1 MDVMIINKMLKPTII
16 AISMATVMAGAAISP
31 ALGVIAQAFPDASPT
46 LIKLILTVP
55 SLMIIPF
62 SFVASYLTTKMTK
75 RSIVLIGIII
85 YIIGGIGPQIAS
97 TIEVIIGFRLLL
109 GIGVGLLMP
118 LADSLINDYFI
129 GKERTKMMGL
139 NSAFSNF
146 GGILTMLFAGWLAT
160 LSWQA
165 PFNVYLLGVFIFI
178 LVFLY
183 LPKGEVQKPPK
194 NEGKV
199 KIPGIVYMYGFAMGG
214 IMLAYY
220 SVSTNM
226 ALFLEENNLGGA
238 AIAGTVVAFATVG
251 GMITSLLLVQ
261 IELTL
266 KKYLMPVMLFSMGI
280 AFLTLAFTNSL
291 TLVIISVTLI
301 GFGQGSLFP
310 FLTLK
315 VLDVVKPYQADKA
328 IAIVS
333 SLIFVG
339 QFTSPVI
346 LDSIGLLA
354 GFSTIRFQYGLL
366 AVTILTFVIF
376 SFFLTWR
383 NKTHNASV

>member
-1 MDVMIINKMLKPTII
+1 MLKPTII

-31 ALGVIAQAFPDASPT
+31 ALGVIAKAFPDASPT

-62 SFVASYLTTKMTK
+62 SFVASYLTTKITK
-75 RSIVLIGIII
+75 RLIVLIGLVI
-85 YIIGGIGPQIAS
+85 YMIGGIGPQFVS
-97 TIEVIIGFRLLL
+97 TIELVIAFRLLL
-109 GIGVGLLMP
+109 GVGVGLLMP

-129 GKERTKMMGL
+129 GRERTKMMGL

-146 GGILTMLFAGWLAT
+146 GGIVTMLFAGWLAT
-160 LSWQA
+160 LSWRA
-165 PFNVYLLGVFIFI
+165 PFNVYLLGVIIFI
-178 LVFLY
+178 LVYLY
-183 LPKGEVQKPPK
+183 LPKGEIQKPPK
-194 NEGKV
+194 SEGKV
-199 KIPGIVYMYGFAMGG
+199 KIPGKVYMYGFAMGG

-226 ALFLEENNLGGA
+226 ALFLEQNNLGGA

-266 KKYLMPVMLFSMGI
+266 KKYIIPVMLFSMGI
-280 AFLTLAFTNSL
+280 AFLALTFTNSI

-315 VLDVVKPYQADKA
+315 VLDVVKSYQADKA

-333 SLIFVG
+333 SLIFLG
-339 QFTSPVI
+339 QFISPVI
-346 LDSIGLLA
+346 LDGIGALA
-354 GFSTIRFQYGLL
+354 GFPTIRFQYGLL
-366 AVTILTFVIF
+366 ATTILIFVMI
-376 SFFLTWR
+376 SFLFNWR
-383 NKTHNASV
+383 DKSEKESL

>member
-1 MDVMIINKMLKPTII
+1 MDVMKINNMLKPTII

-31 ALGVIAQAFPDASPT
+31 ALGVISQAFPDASPT

-75 RSIVLIGIII
+75 RSIVLIGLII
-85 YIIGGIGPQIAS
+85 YMIGGIGPQIAS
-97 TIEVIIGFRLLL
+97 TIEVIIAFRLLL

-165 PFNVYLLGVFIFI
+165 PFNVYLLGVVIFI

-183 LPKGEVQKPPK
+183 LPKGEIQKPPN
-194 NEGKV
+194 NERKV
-199 KIPGIVYMYGFAMGG
+199 KIPGIVYLYGFAMGG

-261 IELTL
+261 IEVTL
-266 KKYLMPVMLFSMGI
+266 KRYLMPVMLFSMGI

-291 TLVIISVTLI
+291 TFVIISVTLI

-354 GFSTIRFQYGLL
+354 GFPTIRFQYGLL
-366 AVTILTFVIF
+366 AMTILAFVIF
-376 SFFLTWR
+376 SFILTWR
-383 NKTHNASV
+383 NKTNKTSV

>member
-1 MDVMIINKMLKPTII
+1 MKINNMLKPTII

-31 ALGVIAQAFPDASPT
+31 ALGVISQAFPDASPT

-75 RSIVLIGIII
+75 RSIVLIGLII
-85 YIIGGIGPQIAS
+85 YMIGGIGPQIAS
-97 TIEVIIGFRLLL
+97 TIEVIIAFRLLL

-165 PFNVYLLGVFIFI
+165 PFNVYLLGVVIFI

-183 LPKGEVQKPPK
+183 LPKGEIQKPPN
-194 NEGKV
+194 NERKV
-199 KIPGIVYMYGFAMGG
+199 KIPGIVYLYGFAMGG

-261 IELTL
+261 IEVTL
-266 KKYLMPVMLFSMGI
+266 KRYLMPVMLFSMGI

-291 TLVIISVTLI
+291 TFVIISVTLI

-354 GFSTIRFQYGLL
+354 GFPTIRFQYGLL
-366 AVTILTFVIF
+366 AMTILAFVIF
-376 SFFLTWR
+376 SFILTWR
-383 NKTHNASV
+383 NKTNKTSV

>member
-1 MDVMIINKMLKPTII
+1 MLKPTII

-31 ALGVIAQAFPDASPT
+31 ALGVISQAFPDASPT

-75 RSIVLIGIII
+75 RSIVLIGLII
-85 YIIGGIGPQIAS
+85 YMIGGIGPQIAS
-97 TIEVIIGFRLLL
+97 TIEVIIAFRLLL

-165 PFNVYLLGVFIFI
+165 PFNVYLLGVVIFI

-183 LPKGEVQKPPK
+183 LPKGEIQKPPN
-194 NEGKV
+194 NERKV
-199 KIPGIVYMYGFAMGG
+199 KIPGIVYLYGFAMGG

-238 AIAGTVVAFATVG
+238 AIASTVVAFATVG

-261 IELTL
+261 IEVTL
-266 KKYLMPVMLFSMGI
+266 KRYLMPVMLFSMGI

-291 TLVIISVTLI
+291 TFVIISVTLI

-354 GFSTIRFQYGLL
+354 GFPTIRFQYGLL
-366 AVTILTFVIF
+366 AMTILAFVIF
-376 SFFLTWR
+376 SFILTWR
-383 NKTHNASV
+383 NKTNKTSV